1 MAKTNTTQ
9 KDQFIELRAKGLSYE
24 DIAKEIGVAK
34 STVCKWG
41 KDFRIEV
48 ENAKTLHFDALYQ
61 KYLIAKEKRVE
72 AFGKRLDKVL
82 AELDK
87 RDLSNVPTARL
98 FKIAFDL
105 SDRLKGEVEPLRL
118 REKTGEKRLPF
129 EDVFNREEEVIAEW
143 TI

>member
-1 MAKTNTTQ
+1 MTKTNTSQ
-9 KDQFIELRAKGLSYE
+9 KDQFIELRAKGFSYE

-41 KDFRIEV
+41 KDLNIEV
-48 ENAKTLHFDALYQ
+48 ENAKALHLDTLYQ
-61 KYLIAKEKRVE
+61 KYVIAKEKRIE
-72 AFGKRLDKVL
+72 AFGKQLDEVL
-82 AELDK
+82 TELGKRNLKDLPTDK
-87 RDLSNVPTARL
+87 L

-105 SDRLKGEVEPLRL
+105 SDRLKEEVEPLRL

-129 EDVFNREEEVIAEW
+129 EDIFNCEEEVIVQW

>member
-9 KDQFIELRAKGLSYE
+9 RDQFIELRAKGLSYA

-41 KDFRIEV
+41 KDFQIEV
-48 ENAKTLHFDALYQ
+48 ENAKTLHLDALYQ
-61 KYLIAKEKRVE
+61 KYVIAKEKRIE
-72 AFGKRLDKVL
+72 AFGKQLDEVL
-82 AELDK
+82 TELGL
-87 RDLSNVPTARL
+87 RDLKDVPTDRL

-105 SDRLKGEVEPLRL
+105 SDRLKAEVEPLQL
-118 REKTGEKRLPF
+118 REKTGETRPRF
-129 EDVFNREEEVIAEW
+129 EIDFNCEEEVIAYW